1 MCEMDRGRGRNLE
14 GGGLLEAQSRDC
26 KVGWWGEGELRE
38 EAASVQEELR
48 LWGERGEGTLKQ
60 RLFSGGMLGC
70 GSNLGGTTVVKGRS
84 KGVGGPEE
92 VWGGG
97 GGIIQG
103 G

>member
-1 MCEMDRGRGRNLE
+1 MV
-14 GGGLLEAQSRDC
+14 GGGRI
-26 KVGWWGEGELRE
+26 RE
-38 EAASVQEELR
+38 EAVSVQEELR

-92 VWGGG
+92 VLGG